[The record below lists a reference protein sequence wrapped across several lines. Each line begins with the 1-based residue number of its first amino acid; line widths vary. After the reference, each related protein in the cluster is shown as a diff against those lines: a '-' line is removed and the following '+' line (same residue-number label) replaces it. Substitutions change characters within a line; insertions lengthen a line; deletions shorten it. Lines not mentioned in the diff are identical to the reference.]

1 MRKLNFVKALLIAVI
16 ALLGG
21 GKTVAQT
28 VEYVETDINNLSTG
42 DVVVIVD
49 KTSSYALPNTK
60 VSEKPK
66 ATQLTLND
74 KKTKISSFGKIEPTS
89 LEWVVTVTVTDN
101 KGTRN
106 YSFKDSNSTYY
117 LLCKNDNAGVLVGAT
132 SKSTGNV
139 YIWDA
144 DNKKLKNTKY
154 ERWIGCYKKQDWRCY
169 KSGTETNIKET
180 VTAFYKKITSD
191 KKPAG
196 IAYEKTSYT
205 VNVGESFTTP
215 KLNNPNELTPISYS
229 IDCAPKGVATIDEKN
244 GEVTLAGIEGTAIVT
259 AKTDPTDTYAAGFA
273 TCTIEVIDPTNVYE
287 LVTDESV
294 LKAGDKI
301 IITNG
306 KSGDVYAMKP
316 WVFDENN
323 CKQETES
330 ITIGVDGKITSPSST
345 IAKITLG
352 GTAGAWTLYDGTYY
366 LYAASSSDNHLKGRA
381 ELGTDKND
389 KATIRIGETN
399 NNAIITFT
407 GENTHNLIR
416 YNSSSK
422 LFSCYASGQAEIYI
436 FRKAGD
442 FSNTLTIG
450 NDKFATFYSADA
462 YIMPEGVTGGTI
474 TAADTQ
480 SGKLTINYTYTEG
493 TIVPAK
499 TALLLKGE
507 PKTYNYAK
515 TTSSA
520 TAPAENLLHGA
531 DAVDAEG
538 KTYVE
543 GKNVKYYILS
553 HSTDAT
559 KKLGF
564 YWAAADGAA
573 ISYQEPY
580 AFLAI
585 ETAGSGAPIMLSI
598 DGDDD
603 TTAINGIT
611 NDTITDNTMYNL
623 AGQRVNANAKGII
636 IINGKKVIKR

>member
-1 MRKLNFVKALLIAVI
+1 MPN
-16 ALLGG
+16 
-21 GKTVAQT
+21 TVAK
-28 VEYVETDINNLSTG
+28 S
-42 DVVVIVD
+42 
-49 KTSSYALPNTK
+49 
-60 VSEKPK
+60 PK
-66 ATQLTLND
+66 ATTLTLNAE
-74 KKTKISSFGKIEPTS
+74 KISSFGKIEPTS
-89 LEWVVTVTVTDN
+89 LEWVVTVTD
-101 KGTRN
+101 KDGTRN
-106 YSFKDSNSTYY
+106 YSFNVSNSTNY
-117 LLCKNDNAGVLVGAT
+117 LLCKDSSTGVLVGETNTEDAGYFYT
-132 SKSTGNV
+132 WDGTYSKLKSTT
-139 YIWDA
+139 Y
-144 DNKKLKNTKY
+144 T
-154 ERWIGCYKKQDWRCY
+154 RWIGCYNKQDWRCY
-169 KSGTETNIKET
+169 TSPTIDNIKGT

-196 IAYEKTSYT
+196 IAYAEPSYT

-215 KLNNPNELTPISYS
+215 KLNNPNKLTPISYS
-229 IDCAPKGVATIDEKN
+229 IDCAPKGVATIDEEGK
-244 GEVTLAGIEGTAIVT
+244 VTLAGIEGIAIVT
-259 AKTDPTDTYAAGFA
+259 AETDATETYAKGTA
-273 TCTIEVIDPTNVYE
+273 TCKIKVVDPTNVYE
-287 LVTDESV
+287 LVTDASV

-301 IITNG
+301 IITSG
-306 KSGDVYAMKP
+306 KSGKVNAMKP
-316 WVFDENN
+316 WVSDENN
-323 CKQETES
+323 CKPES
-330 ITIGVDGKITSPSST
+330 IEIGGDGKITSPSST

-352 GTAGAWTLYDGTYY
+352 GKEGAWTLYDGTYY
-366 LYAASSSDNHLKGRA
+366 LYAAGNTNTESKQNYLKGTSD
-381 ELGTDKND
+381 LGTGDDAAKYKASITISKD
-389 KATIRIGETN
+389 KATI
-399 NNAIITFT
+399 TFGGT
-407 GENTHNLIR
+407 AVSKVVK

-422 LFSCYASGQAEIYI
+422 LFSCYASGQADIYI

-450 NDKFATFYSADA
+450 DDKFATFYSADA

-520 TAPAENLLHGA
+520 TAPAGNLLHGA
-531 DAVDAEG
+531 DAVDAQG
-538 KTYVE
+538 KTSVD
-543 GKNVKYYILS
+543 GTNVKYYILS

-559 KKLGF
+559 RKLGF

-585 ETAGSGAPIMLSI
+585 DAAGSGAPIMLSI